1 MSFIVTDGNIRVVLE
16 VFIAIFRT
24 YVAGVR
30 IYFPAVAI
38 TRVSRLPGFEIES
51 RTAFVIKRP
60 VILFVT
66 NPKN

>member
-1 MSFIVTDGNIRVVLE
+1 MSFIVTVGNIRVVLE

-24 YVAGVR
+24 YVAGV
-30 IYFPAVAI
+30 